1 MAKDSLK
8 NKFNKEVEKFHD
20 RLISYVRGS
29 IFEFK
34 RNHGLNDEEIS
45 DILSI
50 DEEMLSDF
58 MHETW
63 DGYVDSRLLSIL
75 FLLSDGKFDF
85 SKVIYKKPDDFTD
98 VIKAYIDEF
107 SVNRHERNIAELLNL
122 LGIENDVDLKATVLA
137 IKEILKDKRNGK
149 EEDY

>member
-1 MAKDSLK
+1 
-8 NKFNKEVEKFHD
+8 
-20 RLISYVRGS
+20 
-29 IFEFK
+29 
-34 RNHGLNDEEIS
+34 
-45 DILSI
+45 
-50 DEEMLSDF
+50 MLSDF

-107 SVNRHERNIAELLNL
+107 SVNRHERNVAELLDL